1 MYWKERLA
9 DLLDRARQIDV
20 VEGLDRL
27 QRNGGFLPVGYV
39 PAESTIPPRVV
50 WMDLA
55 DSKLDRPF
63 FLGELL
69 AEHRGPREWFVAPAT
84 SLRHGLLD
92 GLFKRPIAGLVFHV
106 ARCGST
112 LARRMLGAVPGR
124 VIFSEPGV
132 LNAMLLSDERVP
144 LDQMLSCLELA
155 AAGRKGRAVV
165 KCTSWNLFHA
175 DRLLPASGSPPA
187 IFIHRDPGEV
197 LASLHGLDWNE
208 RLPEAARQ
216 SGGAAD
222 PDEGNAMYLERLMRQ
237 GLRLA
242 ESGRVRCVAYPDL
255 VHRLVD
261 GDLPAFLGYEVDE
274 TTRRCMLDMAGEY
287 SKDPRRRHR
296 PYGAAKAAIVAQVP
310 AIRRAAERLK
320 PLHEALLGHS
330 GPEHDR

>member
-1 MYWKERLA
+1 MA
-9 DLLDRARQIDV
+9 DMLDCARQVDAA
-20 VEGLDRL
+20 EGLDRL
-27 QRNGGFLPVGYV
+27 QRNGDFLPVGYL

-50 WMDLA
+50 WVDLA

-63 FLGELL
+63 LRDELL
-69 AEHRGPREWFVAPAT
+69 SEHGGPRRWFVAPAT

-92 GLFKRPIAGLVFHV
+92 GLFKRPLAGLVFHV

-132 LNAMLLSDERVP
+132 LNAMLLSNERVP
-144 LDQMLSCLELA
+144 LDELLSCFELA
-155 AAGRKGRAVV
+155 AVDRNGRAVV

-175 DRLLPASGSPPA
+175 DRLLRASGSPPA

-197 LASLHGLDWNE
+197 LASLHGLD
-208 RLPEAARQ
+208 RRDPLPEAARQ
-216 SGGAAD
+216 SGGVTD
-222 PDEGNAMYLERLMRQ
+222 RDEGNAMYLEELMRH

-261 GDLPAFLGYEVDE
+261 GDLPTFLGYEVDE

-296 PYGAAKAAIVAQVP
+296 PDAAAKAAIVAQVP

-320 PLHEALLGHS
+320 PLHEALLAHAR
-330 GPEHDR
+330 PEHDR

>member
-1 MYWKERLA
+1 MA
-9 DLLDRARQIDV
+9 DMLDCARRVDAA
-20 VEGLDRL
+20 EGLDRL
-27 QRNGGFLPVGYV
+27 QRNGGFLPVGYL
-39 PAESTIPPRVV
+39 PAESTSPPRVV

-63 FLGELL
+63 LRHELL
-69 AEHRGPREWFVAPAT
+69 SEHGGPRRWFVAPAT
-84 SLRHGLLD
+84 SLRHGLLG
-92 GLFKRPIAGLVFHV
+92 GLFKRPLAGLVFHV

-132 LNAMLLSDERVP
+132 LNAMLLSNERVP
-144 LDQMLSCLELA
+144 LDELLSCLELA
-155 AAGRKGRAVV
+155 AVDRNGRAVV

-175 DRLLPASGSPPA
+175 DRLLRASGSPPA

-197 LASLHGLDWNE
+197 LASLHSLD
-208 RLPEAARQ
+208 RRDPLPEAERQ
-216 SGGAAD
+216 SGGVTD
-222 PDEGNAMYLERLMRQ
+222 RDEGNAMYLEELMRH

-274 TTRRCMLDMAGEY
+274 ATRRRMLDLAGEY

-296 PYGAAKAAIVAQVP
+296 PDAAAKAAIVAQVP

-320 PLHEALLGHS
+320 PLHEALLAHS
-330 GPEHDR
+330 RPEHDR